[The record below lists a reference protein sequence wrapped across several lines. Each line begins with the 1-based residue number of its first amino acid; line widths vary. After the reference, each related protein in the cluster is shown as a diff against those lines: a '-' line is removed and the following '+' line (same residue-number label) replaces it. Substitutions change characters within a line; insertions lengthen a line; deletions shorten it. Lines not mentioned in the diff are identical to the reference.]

1 MVAVGN
7 IQGHASTRLIKIALC
22 IDEDSCKAL
31 VIILGGKLN
40 KFSPLFFFLP
50 VFRSGKSSL
59 VSFALDFDNASFDS
73 KDFEAWSKK
82 DSSIKPLLSL
92 RSPFNLFELFVFSDV
107 FESNREILIEGN
119 SVMLTLVKNYVDET
133 KVQKKINIR
142 KIISMKEVIDKP
154 IDEVKFKIKNLEDI
168 QRVNNL
174 STEGGKTKVFIEL
187 VTSKKILSFQLGESR
202 KIDHKVL
209 NLLRNEGNI
218 EIF

>member
-92 RSPFNLFELFVFSDV
+92 RSPFNLFELFVFS
-107 FESNREILIEGN
+107 N
-119 SVMLTLVKNYVDET
+119 
-133 KVQKKINIR
+133 
-142 KIISMKEVIDKP
+142 
-154 IDEVKFKIKNLEDI
+154 
-168 QRVNNL
+168 
-174 STEGGKTKVFIEL
+174 
-187 VTSKKILSFQLGESR
+187 
-202 KIDHKVL
+202 
-209 NLLRNEGNI
+209 
-218 EIF
+218 